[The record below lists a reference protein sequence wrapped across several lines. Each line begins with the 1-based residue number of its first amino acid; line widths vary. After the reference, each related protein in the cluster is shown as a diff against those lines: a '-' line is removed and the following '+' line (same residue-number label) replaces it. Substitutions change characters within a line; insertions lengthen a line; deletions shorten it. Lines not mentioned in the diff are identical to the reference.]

1 MEYIIVAAVI
11 GIIAICGLIGKKKGL
26 VKIVLSMV
34 ATVLAMLVSG
44 ILTTPICEFLKEKLG
59 VVDKI
64 KEVVAE
70 SLKDI
75 KLDDVSYLEDLQ
87 LPAII
92 KDKIIEGVQNIEI
105 PIKDYVIESIAT
117 VAMSAIVFV
126 VIFIIATIAISI
138 AIGVLDIIAKLP
150 LIKQANEAGGLVAG
164 LIYGIVVVWVAMIVL
179 TALSGTAWAS
189 DILLIIGDNKLLS
202 FIYDS
207 NPIMGILTNIISK
220 L

>member
-34 ATVLAMLVSG
+34 ATVLAMLVSS

-75 KLDDVSYLEDLQ
+75 KLDDVSYLEELQ

-126 VIFIIATIAISI
+126 VIFIIATVAISI

-150 LIKQANEAGGLVAG
+150 LIKQANEAGGLAAG
-164 LIYGIVVVWVAMIVL
+164 LVYGIVVVWVAMIVL
-179 TALSGTAWAS
+179 TALSSTAWAS